1 MGISPAKENIL
12 RKIREALSETTPLP
26 FSQSEG
32 NSLLFQ
38 KPHDDLA
45 VIFAEEFGKLQGR
58 FAYCENE
65 AELAILVKN
74 LVTQLHIHKLYFAND
89 HFETLLRNNGLE
101 QPAYLS
107 LNDCDAA
114 ITGCEL
120 LVARTGTIVLSSA
133 AKNGRTASVY
143 APVHICIAFANQLVY
158 DTRDALLQMKE
169 KYPGELP
176 SLISFASGPSRT
188 ADIEKTLVKGIHGPA
203 EVFCILL
210 ENGAPPTR

>member
-1 MGISPAKENIL
+1 MRISPAKENIL

-65 AELAILVKN
+65 AELAILVKQ
-74 LVTQLHIHKLYFAND
+74 LITQLHIHKLYFAD
-89 HFETLLRNNGLE
+89 TRFEQMLRNNGLE

-107 LNDCDAA
+107 LNDCDASV
-114 ITGCEL
+114 TGCEC

-133 AKNGRTASVY
+133 LDHGRTASVY
-143 APVHICIAFANQLVY
+143 APIHICIAYTSQLLY
-158 DTRDALLQMKE
+158 DSRDALLHLKE
-169 KYPGELP
+169 KYPSELP
-176 SLISFASGPSRT
+176 SSISFASGPSRT

-210 ENGAPPTR
+210 EGTPPVT

>member
-1 MGISPAKENIL
+1 MPITPAKENIL
-12 RKIREALSETTPLP
+12 RRIREALSETTPLP

-65 AELAILVKN
+65 AELAALVKQ
-74 LVTQLHIHKLYFAND
+74 LATQLHIHKLYFADDN
-89 HFETLLRNNGLE
+89 FERALRDNGLE

-133 AKNGRTASVY
+133 LKNGRTASVY
-143 APVHICIAFANQLVY
+143 APIHICIAYTSQLVY
-158 DTRDALLQMKE
+158 DTRDALLQLKE
-169 KYPGELP
+169 KYPGGLP
-176 SLISFASGPSRT
+176 SSISFASGPSRT

-210 ENGAPPTR
+210 EGAPPAA

>member
-1 MGISPAKENIL
+1 MPISPAKENIL
-12 RKIREALSETTPLP
+12 RRIREALSETTPLP

-58 FAYCENE
+58 FAYCEHE
-65 AELAILVKN
+65 AELAVLVK
-74 LVTQLHIHKLYFAND
+74 QLTVQLQILKLYFAD
-89 HFETLLRNNGLE
+89 ERFEQMLRDNGLE
-101 QPAYLS
+101 QPSYLS
-107 LNDCDAA
+107 LNDCDASV
-114 ITGCEL
+114 TGCEF

-133 AKNGRTASVY
+133 LKNGRTASVY
-143 APVHICIAFANQLVY
+143 APIHICIAYTSQLVY
-158 DTRDALLQMKE
+158 DTRDALLLLKE
-169 KYPGELP
+169 KYPGDLP
-176 SLISFASGPSRT
+176 SSISFASGPSRT

-210 ENGAPPTR
+210 EGAPPAA

>member
-1 MGISPAKENIL
+1 MAAVKAKDNIL

-74 LVTQLHIHKLYFAND
+74 LCTQLQLHKLFFAHD
-89 HFETLLRNNGLE
+89 EFEALLRKNGLE

-107 LNDCDAA
+107 LNDCDAS
-114 ITGCEL
+114 ITGCEY

-133 AKNGRTASVY
+133 AKKGRTASVY
-143 APVHICIAFANQLVY
+143 APVHICIAYTSQLVY
-158 DTRDALLQMKE
+158 DTRDALQGLKE
-169 KYPGELP
+169 KYPAELP

-203 EVFCILL
+203 EVYCILL
-210 ENGAPPTR
+210 EDAAG